1 MKSILAAFAALLLSA
16 APALAEAPAPVF
28 KAAKP
33 ALWVVRD
40 ADTILYLFG
49 TVHVL
54 RPGIRW
60 FEGPVK
66 QAFDAAGELR
76 IEMVE
81 PDAATVMAKVQA
93 LAIDPQKRP
102 LSGRL
107 DPAARTA
114 YGAALASLKLP
125 AAVFDAYEP
134 WFAGMTMGILPLQ
147 AAGFTQASGVE
158 AVLTAAARA
167 AAKSVTGLE
176 KIDEQLGY
184 FDGLP
189 EPDQIA
195 FLNATVKALP
205 DAVTDIDTLIDLWS
219 RGKTRQ
225 LAAQMNKEGDLTPA
239 LYTLLLKDRNARWAD
254 WVKARLATPGTVFI
268 AVGSGHL
275 AGPDSVQAMLKARHV
290 KTKRLQ

>member
-16 APALAEAPAPVF
+16 APALAEAPAPVV

-176 KIDEQLGY
+176 TIDEQLGY
-184 FDGLP
+184 FDTLP
-189 EPDQIA
+189 ELDQIA

-219 RGKTRQ
+219 RGKTRR